1 MKSPIGMYV
10 AQKVREKRD
19 AIGMSRQELADSLNL
34 NESNLRRA
42 EDPRLTVK
50 YNLDHLNAIAIV
62 LKCSISDFFPPK
74 PIVKGAKYINNP
86 E

>member
-86 E
+86 A

>member
-1 MKSPIGMYV
+1 MKSAIGMYV

-42 EDPRLTVK
+42 EDLRLSVK
-50 YNLDHLNAIAIV
+50 YNLDHLNAIAII
-62 LKCSISDFFPPK
+62 LKCSICDFFPPT
-74 PIVKGAKYINNP
+74 PIVKGAKYINTS